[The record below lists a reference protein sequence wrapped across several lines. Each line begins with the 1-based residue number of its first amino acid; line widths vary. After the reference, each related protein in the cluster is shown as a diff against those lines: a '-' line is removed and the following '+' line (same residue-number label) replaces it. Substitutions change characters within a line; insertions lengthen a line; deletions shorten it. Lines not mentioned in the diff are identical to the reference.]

1 MGAIKSYYHE
11 EICAGEMDNN
21 QDEPTEEQWWEA
33 QDKDSDWIKGKDAD
47 REMIGDDADFLEN
60 IGDK

>member
-1 MGAIKSYYHE
+1 MGAIKNYYHE

-33 QDKDSDWIKGKDAD
+33 QDKDKEYTDKQ
-47 REMIGDDADFLEN
+47 DDEPKFGLDDNTYRSA
-60 IGDK
+60 